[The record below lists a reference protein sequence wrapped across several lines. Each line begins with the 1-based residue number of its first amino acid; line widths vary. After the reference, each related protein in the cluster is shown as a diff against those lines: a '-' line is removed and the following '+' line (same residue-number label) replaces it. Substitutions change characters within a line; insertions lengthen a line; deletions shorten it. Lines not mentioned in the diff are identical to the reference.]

1 MDNLKW
7 LQKWYVSQCN
17 GCWEHEYGITI
28 VTLDNPGWRVIVNL
42 KDTSLQNKPMEPVQM
57 ERSEDDWI
65 YIKLE
70 NDSFHGTG
78 GSGNLEEIVQAFR
91 TWATTFQP

>member
-17 GCWEHEYGITI
+17 GYWEQEYGITI
-28 VTLDNPGWRVIVNL
+28 VTLDNPGWRVIVHL
-42 KDTSLQNKPMEPVQM
+42 KDTSLQTKPMEPVQI

-70 NDSFHGTG
+70 NDSFYGTG
-78 GSGNLEEIVQAFR
+78 GPGNLEAILQAFR